1 MNIGHE
7 KGLHEISWNLLVKV
21 LGCLRNQEIKF
32 SVTQNS
38 VTQTIPRKCW
48 INITK
53 ITVASSGSHPCIQ

>member
-1 MNIGHE
+1 MNFGHE

-38 VTQTIPRKCW
+38 VTQTIPRK
-48 INITK
+48 
-53 ITVASSGSHPCIQ
+53 